1 MSEIFS
7 VNELAAFRQLPK
19 CKALNVQTTESDKLS
34 LSETKRS
41 MRKMYKRILG
51 VYNENLLFTCSKIS
65 DTDISHSLQ
74 LEVAAHWRA
83 SSIHFETNMKK

>member
-1 MSEIFS
+1 MGRIEFDFTFYVWYRSEENS
-7 VNELAAFRQLPK
+7 SNVNRGAMGDVVVVIRVDGDLRIS
-19 CKALNVQTTESDKLS
+19 LND
-34 LSETKRS
+34 
-41 MRKMYKRILG
+41 
-51 VYNENLLFTCSKIS
+51 NENLLFTCSKIS